1 MVGLALAILAA
12 GPKGIFENPAY
23 LIGLPLVLLGAAGLL
38 IALSPIEIRWPQ
50 WQAGAAEAEA
60 ELVELP
66 AGHPGPAEYLRVGLI
81 LAVGTLA
88 EVVAYYIEMADAAQ
102 LAIMLVLMVV
112 DFALVALWFMHL
124 RYDSKI
130 FSILFTG
137 GMVLVVALFFIV
149 LASLG
154 ASLV

>member
-1 MVGLALAILAA
+1 MLDAA
-12 GPKGIFENPAY
+12 TVLLSSGTKGFFENPAW
-23 LIGLPLVLLGAAGLL
+23 LIGLPLLGLGAIGILL
-38 IALSPIEIRWPQ
+38 ALSPIELRWPQ
-50 WQAGAAEAEA
+50 SLGAEAEA

-66 AGHPGPAEYLRVGLI
+66 EGHPGPAEYIRVGLV
-81 LAVGTLA
+81 LAAGTLA
-88 EVVAYYIEMADAAQ
+88 EVAVYYVDMADAAQ

>member
-1 MVGLALAILAA
+1 MVALAELVLAG
-12 GPKGIFENPAY
+12 GPKGFFENPAY
-23 LIGLPLVLLGAAGLL
+23 LIGLPLVLLGAIGLL

-50 WQAGAAEAEA
+50 WQVGAVEAEA

-66 AGHPGPAEYLRVGLI
+66 AGHPGPAEYIRVGLV
-81 LAVGTLA
+81 LAAGTLA
-88 EVVAYYIEMADAAQ
+88 EVAVYYVDMADAAQ
-102 LAIMLVLMVV
+102 LAIMLVLMAV

-137 GMVLVVALFFIV
+137 GIVLVVALFFIV